1 MLQPAHTLAL
11 TPENRYLALRDSIL
25 GMDAERAAVIWQPER
40 GNGVYVTNIYAGD
53 VLLTPDDL
61 VDRHSDPKVQPRH
74 SFYFYTGTD
83 RHAFAEADRRIAILA
98 RQPQRPDSPDPTQAT
113 IT

>member
-1 MLQPAHTLAL
+1 MLQPTHTLAL

-25 GMDAERAAVIWQPER
+25 GIDTGRAAVIWQPER

-74 SFYFYTGTD
+74 SFYFYTGSD
-83 RHAFAEADRRIAILA
+83 RHAFAEADSRIAVLT
-98 RQPQRPDSPDPTQAT
+98 RPPPIPDNPDASPAT
-113 IT
+113 AT